1 MSRRSAGH
9 LDRLTDRLDTLREVV
24 AAGPERVPAG
34 LLERA
39 GATVEQADR
48 RLRHGSAY
56 TVVAIAGATGS
67 GKSTLFNALVGSD
80 VATVGVR
87 RPTTSVAQAAVF
99 GGGAEELLDWLEVPR
114 RHAVPASELDGL
126 VLLDLPDHDS
136 VEAAHRR
143 EVDRLVEV
151 VDTFLWVVDPQKYAD
166 AALHQQYLSRFAAH
180 GAVTIVALNK
190 VDTVTDP
197 ADRRAMIDDVGRL
210 VAADGLRG
218 VRVIPASA
226 RDGDGLEALRRELA
240 ARVSERQALVDRLT
254 ADIDW
259 LVDDLRAAVGD
270 ADPQALDRDGER
282 RLVDALAFAAGVDA
296 LADTVGAAHRHRSVQ
311 QVGWP
316 PVRWVRRLRPDPL
329 RRLGLDREQ
338 AARVPGTEELV
349 ARSSRP
355 KASAVAHAA
364 VDDALRTVATRS
376 SAGLPDLWVERVH
389 ATTASNRDA
398 LPDALDVAIASADL
412 PTRTPRWWAVASL
425 LQWTA
430 TAAMTVGL
438 LWLVLIG
445 VVAWFGLPDLPT
457 PGLGAVPL
465 PTALALG
472 GAAMGLLIAAIARW
486 AAAVSG
492 RRRARTARKE
502 LRRHV
507 DEVAQR
513 LVVDPLD
520 HELAELRRL
529 RALTHQLEP
538 GS

>member
-1 MSRRSAGH
+1 MSRRSTAH
-9 LDRLTDRLDTLREVV
+9 ADRLAGRLDVLREVV
-24 AAGPERVPAG
+24 EAGPDRIPAP

-39 GATVEQADR
+39 TATVEQADR
-48 RLRHGSAY
+48 RLRHGSAH

-67 GKSTLFNALVGSD
+67 GKSSLFNALVGSD
-80 VATVGVR
+80 VADVGVR

-99 GGGAEELLDWLEVPR
+99 GAGAEELLDWLEVPR
-114 RHAVPASELDGL
+114 RHAVPAGPLDGL

-136 VEAAHRR
+136 VEAAHRQ

-166 AALHQQYLSRFAAH
+166 AALHQQYLARFAAH

-190 VDTVTDP
+190 VDTVADP
-197 ADRRAMIDDVGRL
+197 TDRRAMIDDVGRL
-210 VAADGLRG
+210 VAADGLSG

-226 RDGDGLEALRRELA
+226 REGDGLDALRRELA
-240 ARVSERQALVDRLT
+240 ARVSERQALVDRLE

-270 ADPQALDRDGER
+270 ADPAAPDRAVGR
-282 RLVDALAFAAGVDA
+282 RLVDSLAFAAGVDA

-311 QVGWP
+311 HVGWP
-316 PVRWVRRLRPDPL
+316 PLRWVRRLRPDPL
-329 RRLGLDREQ
+329 RRLGLDRAQ
-338 AARVPGTEELV
+338 AVRVPGTEELV
-349 ARSSRP
+349 ARTSRP
-355 KASAVAHAA
+355 RASAVADAA

-376 SAGLPDLWVERVH
+376 SSGLPELWVERVH
-389 ATTASNRDA
+389 ATAARNRDA

-412 PTRTPRWWAVASL
+412 PTRTPRWWRVASL

-430 TAAMTVGL
+430 TAAMAAGL
-438 LWLVLIG
+438 VWLVVIG

-457 PGLGAVPL
+457 PDLGAVPV

-472 GAAMGLLIAAIARW
+472 GAAAGVLIAAVARW
-486 AAAVSG
+486 AAAISG

-502 LRRHV
+502 LHRHV
-507 DEVAQR
+507 AEVAQR
-513 LVVDPLD
+513 LVLEPMD

-529 RALTHQLEP
+529 RSLAHQL
-538 GS
+538 GAAS